1 MKNYNS
7 DIAYEYI
14 RKRIIGEEFA
24 PRLPLMTE
32 ALATA
37 IGISRTP
44 VRDALRKLEADGL
57 VSIRPRLGACVKRM
71 DMKEFYEICEV
82 RIALEGHAAG
92 LASKNRTDAELEEI
106 QYALNAME
114 AIAKKIEGETDE
126 HSLPDLIREDVRF
139 HVAIIKAAKNDLL
152 KSEIIRLHIVN
163 RITSETMV
171 PRDVRMARDTLAPK
185 KSRDERRKA
194 VHGHHAKIF
203 AAIERGSA
211 AAAKRAMEF
220 HLEEAIRSLRNMISH
235 AKLTLRE
242 PSNDE
247 MSYSA

>member
-14 RKRIIGEEFA
+14 RKRIIGEECA

-44 VRDALRKLEADGL
+44 VREALRKLEADGL

-106 QYALNAME
+106 QYALNAAIKRRTIAAGWPRRIWCLE
-114 AIAKKIEGETDE
+114 AR
-126 HSLPDLIREDVRF
+126 LPWQRPGG
-139 HVAIIKAAKNDLL
+139 
-152 KSEIIRLHIVN
+152 RLHPSFV
-163 RITSETMV
+163 V
-171 PRDVRMARDTLAPK
+171 D
-185 KSRDERRKA
+185 
-194 VHGHHAKIF
+194 
-203 AAIERGSA
+203 
-211 AAAKRAMEF
+211 
-220 HLEEAIRSLRNMISH
+220 RSSHPSSYPYISTD
-235 AKLTLRE
+235 LCQIGPLGQ
-242 PSNDE
+242 
-247 MSYSA
+247 